1 MEKQIFTSMS
11 ADELKSLIK
20 ESLIEVDNLKNPASE
35 PMPSDEL
42 LLNPTET
49 VALLRIS
56 KVTLNKWM
64 TSEKIPYLRM
74 GRKVYFKKS
83 EVMKSLTNRIGI
95 VKR

>member
-1 MEKQIFTSMS
+1 MS
-11 ADELKSLIK
+11 IDEHKAIIN
-20 ESLIEVDNLKNPASE
+20 ESLMEVDNLKNPIPALV
-35 PMPSDEL
+35 PADEL

-64 TSEKIPYLRM
+64 NTDKLPYLRM
-74 GRKVYFKKS
+74 GRKIYFKKS

-95 VKR
+95 IKRKF